1 MKHTALHRERGA
13 TILEIVVSMGVVV
26 LFFSGIF
33 LMNSRVLALV
43 RGSQESTV
51 SNRVLQDR
59 AERLRAA
66 TWTQV
71 TDATF
76 YSGAL
81 LQIPP
86 DCAGTLHNLTES
98 ISVTAHLATPGTIT
112 PITVHRNAAATVTT
126 ASSGSPQLVEEPSV
140 RVDLT
145 ASWVAKSGRPR
156 MRQLSMIF
164 GEGGISGAR

>member
-1 MKHTALHRERGA
+1 
-13 TILEIVVSMGVVV
+13 MGVVV

-33 LMNSRVLALV
+33 LMNSHVLALV
-43 RGSQESTV
+43 RGSVESTA
-51 SNRVLQDR
+51 SSRVLQDR
-59 AERLRAA
+59 AERLRGA

-71 TDATF
+71 TDAT
-76 YSGAL
+76 YHSGTL

-86 DCAGTLHNLTES
+86 DCTGPLRDLTET

-112 PITVHRNAAATVTT
+112 PITVSRNSQATIATT
-126 ASSGSPQLVEEPSV
+126 SPGSTQLVDEPSV

-145 ASWVAKSGRPR
+145 ASWVAKGGRPR

-164 GEGGISGAR
+164 GEGGISGKR